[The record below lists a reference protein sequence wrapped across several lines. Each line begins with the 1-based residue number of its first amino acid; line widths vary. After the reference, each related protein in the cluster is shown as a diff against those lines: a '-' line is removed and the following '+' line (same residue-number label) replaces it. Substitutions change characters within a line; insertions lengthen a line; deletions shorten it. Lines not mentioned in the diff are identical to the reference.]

1 MGARVPGEGTDKES
15 IMAAGATGQGVR
27 RVIAGVDGSDSAM
40 HAALWAAREAQCR
53 RVPLLLTHALHMPEM
68 AVPPIEPADYA
79 QKQQRAGSE
88 LVTETAAKVGMQFP
102 DVAVAAETSPLSPVH
117 RLTDLSAPDQ
127 LVVTG
132 TRGHGGFV
140 GMLLGSV
147 SRALAMHAKGPIAVV
162 RGPEPEHANGP
173 VVLGVGLNPND
184 SAIEFAFEAARRY
197 RAPLRVVRAWVPPM
211 PMAGLGLPGA
221 AAMGMAGGPGA
232 LPTPSTMEDSDEQEA
247 DDAARAVEPF
257 RKRYQAVEVEVVA
270 HIGNAVPVLTGQCAA
285 TRLIV
290 VGAHRRHGPFAVGA
304 GYVVEGLLAHSP
316 VPVAVVP
323 VCATG
328 GG

>member
-1 MGARVPGEGTDKES
+1 
-15 IMAAGATGQGVR
+15 MAAGATGHAIR
-27 RVIAGVDGSDSAM
+27 RIIAGVDGSDSAM
-40 HAALWAAREAQCR
+40 HAALWAAREARCR
-53 RVPLLLTHALHMPEM
+53 GVPLLLTHALHMPEV

-79 QKQQRAGSE
+79 QKQQRAGSK
-88 LVTETAAKVGMQFP
+88 LVTETAAKVSTQFP
-102 DVAVAAETSPLSPVH
+102 DVVVEAETSLLSPVH
-117 RLTDLSAPDQ
+117 RLSDVSAPDQ

-140 GMLLGSV
+140 GMLIGSV
-147 SRALAMHAKGPIAVV
+147 SRALAMHARGPIVVV

-173 VVLGVGLNPND
+173 VVLGVGLDPND
-184 SAIEFAFEAARRY
+184 SAIEFAFEAARCY
-197 RAPLRVVRAWVPPM
+197 GAPLRVVRAWVPPM
-211 PMAGLGLPGA
+211 PVAGLGLPGA

-247 DDAARAVEPF
+247 DDAMRAVEPF
-257 RKRYQAVEVEVVA
+257 RRRYPDVQTEIVA

-323 VCATG
+323 VCASDG
-328 GG
+328 G